1 MAERIGQVG
10 EGRTEGEE
18 GMERREG
25 GREREKKMSFFLNL
39 PVVKIPAGAH
49 GYESGVEHTTFYII
63 LHVSSERHPPQ
74 S

>member
-1 MAERIGQVG
+1 VAERIRQVG

-25 GREREKKMSFFLNL
+25 GREREREENEFFLNL

-63 LHVSSERHPPQ
+63 LHVSS
-74 S
+74 

>member
-25 GREREKKMSFFLNL
+25 GREREKKMSFFFKFACCKNSCWR
-39 PVVKIPAGAH
+39 PWIRVW
-49 GYESGVEHTTFYII
+49 S
-63 LHVSSERHPPQ
+63 
-74 S
+74 